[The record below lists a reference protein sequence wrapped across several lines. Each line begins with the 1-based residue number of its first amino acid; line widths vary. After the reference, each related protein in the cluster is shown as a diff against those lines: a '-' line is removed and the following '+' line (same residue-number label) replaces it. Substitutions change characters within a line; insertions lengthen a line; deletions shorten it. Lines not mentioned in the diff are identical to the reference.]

1 MRIIIIFLTLAF
13 VPAAEAQR
21 VISGPVEAEVVRVID
36 GDTIEVRAFI
46 WPGHSVETRVRLAD
60 VDAPELRRVS
70 CEEEREAGFAAKAF
84 VEGLLAGNGMRVQIS
99 EVRLGSFAGRVIAH
113 MALRDGRDLGALLME
128 EGHATPYSAR
138 GGWCPTPETQQAAQ
152 DDAAASRS

>member
-1 MRIIIIFLTLAF
+1 MRIIIFLLSLLAM
-13 VPAAEAQR
+13 PAAEAQR
-21 VISGPVEAEVVRVID
+21 VIPGPVEAEVLRVID

-60 VDAPELRRVS
+60 VDAPELRRVQ

-84 VEGLLAGNGMRVQIS
+84 VESLLAGNSARVQIS

-113 MALRDGRDLGALLME
+113 MALPDGRDLGALLME

-138 GGWCPTPETQQAAQ
+138 GGWCPVLEASDPAQ
-152 DDAAASRS
+152 DEAAASRS